1 MDKLCTWHPLLH
13 YDATERE
20 LKTLFQLHLQ
30 QNNVHCNMDRN
41 NQFNFTF
48 QQEDQLALAS
58 EWEEQMMVEA
68 DEFLDDEHRE

>member
-1 MDKLCTWHPLLH
+1 MRSILALHPLLH
-13 YDATERE
+13 YDATPEE
-20 LKTLFQLHLQ
+20 ITFLELHLQ

-58 EWEEQMMVEA
+58 EWEEQMMMEA

>member
-1 MDKLCTWHPLLH
+1 
-13 YDATERE
+13 
-20 LKTLFQLHLQ
+20 
-30 QNNVHCNMDRN
+30 MDRN